1 MKLRLH
7 RRCTQPLLGRLLLLA
22 GAAALASVA
31 VSRPWVLI
39 NTTPSEPQGLY
50 LTNFETPSVGRLVA
64 FRTPG
69 AAFPYADA
77 KLGFLHHTPVLKA
90 VAAARGDLVCTTG
103 GRLAIN
109 GRDRGPVASTDEAGR
124 ALPRWIGCRRLTTD
138 ELFALS
144 DRVPNSFDSRY
155 FGPVSR
161 QAVLGVYV
169 PLLVA
174 QERR

>member
-1 MKLRLH
+1 MNLRFH
-7 RRCTQPLLGRLLLLA
+7 RRPTNTRYHPVIFA
-22 GAAALASVA
+22 GGVIAAALGA
-31 VSRPWVLI
+31 SRPWVLV
-39 NTTPSEPQGLY
+39 NTTPSEALGIYVTAFVP
-50 LTNFETPSVGRLVA
+50 TDVGRMVA
-64 FRTPG
+64 FRTPA

-77 KLGFLHHTPVLKA
+77 ELGYLHHTPVLKS

-109 GRDRGPVASTDEAGR
+109 GRDHGPVASTDEAGR

-138 ELFALS
+138 ELFAFS

-161 QAVLGVYV
+161 GAVLGVYV

-174 QERR
+174 QEHH